1 MSDTNTAPKTY
12 TIDDLKANQ
21 SAENMWLLI
30 NGKVYDCTKFL
41 DEHPGGDEVI
51 ISEGGKD
58 ATEAF
63 DDIGHS
69 DEARSQLDK
78 LFIGNFDGPSK
89 VSSSSTQ
96 TGSKSSDTRASLLNN
111 LLFPLVAVAAY
122 LIWRIYFA
130 K

>member
-1 MSDTNTAPKTY
+1 MTENKKY
-12 TIDDLKANQ
+12 TIEDLKQHQ
-21 SAENMWLLI
+21 SNEDMWLLI

-69 DEARSQLDK
+69 DEARSQLDS
-78 LFIGNFDGPSK
+78 LYIGEFDGPSK
-89 VSSSSTQ
+89 VSSSSQ
-96 TGSKSSDTRASLLNN
+96 TGTKSSDTRASLLSNI
-111 LLFPLVAVAAY
+111 LFPLVAISAY

-130 K
+130 N

>member
-1 MSDTNTAPKTY
+1 MSDTNQKTF
-12 TIDDLKANQ
+12 TIDDLKSHQ
-21 SAENMWLLI
+21 SADNMWLLI

-41 DEHPGGDEVI
+41 DDHPGGDEVI

-78 LFIGNFDGPSK
+78 LYIGDFDGPSK
-89 VSSSSTQ
+89 SSSSSTK
-96 TGSKSSDTRASLLNN
+96 TGSKSSDTRASLINN
-111 LLFPLVAVAAY
+111 LLFPLVAIAAY
-122 LIWRIYFA
+122 LVWRIYFA

>member
-1 MSDTNTAPKTY
+1 MTENKKY
-12 TIDDLKANQ
+12 TIEDLKQHQ
-21 SAENMWLLI
+21 SNEDMWLLI

-69 DEARSQLDK
+69 DEARSQLDS
-78 LFIGNFDGPSK
+78 LYIGKFDGPSK
-89 VSSSSTQ
+89 VSSSSQ
-96 TGSKSSDTRASLLNN
+96 TGTKSSDTRASLLSNI
-111 LLFPLVAVAAY
+111 LFPLVAISAY

-130 K
+130 N